1 MSIERATPAKSV
13 KVFPSKQN
21 AANLSELLK
30 QYGLGPIPFFGTE
43 NALYERHLVF
53 DRVIDPAVT
62 SARERFEAFS
72 RSVRD
77 ILSQRWVLTKK
88 TYEHLNAKRIYYLSL
103 EFLIGRSL
111 ANNIT
116 NLLLDPIVEHGVRE
130 KGMDLLEL
138 IEQEFLFLP
147 ETEAPYPRW
156 RRIVRE
162 CGVSGVQVHDARLA
176 AVMNVNNISY
186 LLTLN
191 PRDFQRFSGFTPVH
205 PDDLQPRAT

>member
-1 MSIERATPAKSV
+1 MAAPAYLLDTNILLRLSLVGGPYDEVVVSAVGRLVAEEATL
-13 KVFPSKQN
+13 FYTLQN
-21 AANLSELLK
+21 AAEFWNVCTRPRERN
-30 QYGLGPIPFFGTE
+30 GLGLSPRE
-43 NALYERHLVF
+43 A
-53 DRVIDPAVT
+53 DR
-62 SARERFEAFS
+62 R
-72 RSVRD
+72 
-77 ILSQRWVLTKK
+77 
-88 TYEHLNAKRIYYLSL
+88 
-103 EFLIGRSL
+103 
-111 ANNIT
+111 
-116 NLLLDPIVEHGVRE
+116 
-130 KGMDLLEL
+130 LEL